1 MWTHHVFLSKR
12 IKGKKTLPSFYAS
25 VYTTNNNYYN
35 FKEKQQKQ
43 AVISVKILYYYEK
56 RLENKI

>member
-25 VYTTNNNYYN
+25 VYTTNNYYN